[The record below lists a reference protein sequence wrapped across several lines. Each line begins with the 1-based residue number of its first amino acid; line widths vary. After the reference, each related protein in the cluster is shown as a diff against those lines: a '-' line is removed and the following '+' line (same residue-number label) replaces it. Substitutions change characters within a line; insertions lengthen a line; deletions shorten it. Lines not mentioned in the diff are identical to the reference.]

1 MVSLLKWCA
10 RIGLET
16 VHSSP
21 RMGGVSKET
30 SLMQIATSTPCTKN
44 HFDMIHQRKIYR
56 LCCIVFAA
64 CAFGCA
70 REETPV
76 AFEPNLVHAMK
87 YQIKDDIPTDQALR
101 DANWITDK
109 LFGTP
114 DHPRLPEWVTED
126 EDLSSLI
133 DQERLE
139 LAAGPVAEGH
149 GLYRKHCAI
158 CHGITGDGRGVT
170 AAVIRPY
177 PRDYRMGIFKFKS
190 TKRGSK
196 PLREDIALQIRNG
209 IAGTAMV
216 KIKELSEDDVQALTD
231 YVIYLSIRG
240 ELERS
245 LIDDAVFELDLEGGD
260 RVLDTEFAST
270 MNRET
275 IDYLEAKIE
284 AWEEAGEN
292 EADEPAELDDFELY
306 QESWEIV
313 EDITIG
319 LFEDWLD
326 AEGDVVEVP
335 DVPADIP
342 VAESRAEFDQLSQGD
357 RADALAASV
366 KRGQEVFVGKIAAC
380 NKCHGD
386 QGLGNGQT
394 TDYDD
399 WTKDWTTRAGLKPE
413 DYDSLVPL
421 IARGALPPVN
431 AIPRNFAEG
440 IFHGGSSSADLY
452 RRIVGGIEG
461 SPMPSAT
468 FVEGRFEEE
477 DVWHIINF
485 IRSLQKDDA
494 TPAEVAEQS
503 PEATPAKET

>member
-1 MVSLLKWCA
+1 MTESRNLSQL
-10 RIGLET
+10 
-16 VHSSP
+16 
-21 RMGGVSKET
+21 
-30 SLMQIATSTPCTKN
+30 
-44 HFDMIHQRKIYR
+44 F
-56 LCCIVFAA
+56 CIVTAA
-64 CAFGCA
+64 CALGCA
-70 REETPV
+70 REEKPV
-76 AFEPNLVHAMK
+76 VFEPNLVHAMK

-101 DANWITDK
+101 DANWVTDK

-114 DHPRLPEWVTED
+114 DHPKIPDWVSED
-126 EDLSSLI
+126 QELASLI
-133 DQERLE
+133 DLQRLQR
-139 LAAGPVAEGH
+139 AAGPVAGGS
-149 GLYRKHCAI
+149 GLYRKHCVI
-158 CHGITGDGRGVT
+158 CHGVTGDGRGET

-196 PLREDIALQIRNG
+196 PTREDIAKQIRNG

-216 KIKELSEDDVQALTD
+216 KIKELSEEDVQALTD

-260 RVLDTEFAST
+260 RILDTEFAST
-270 MNRET
+270 MNQET
-275 IDYLEAKIE
+275 VDFLEDKIE
-284 AWEEAGEN
+284 AWEEAGEK
-292 EADEPAELDDFELY
+292 EEDEPAELDDFELY
-306 QESWEIV
+306 QECWEIV

-326 AEGDVVEVP
+326 AEGDVVEIP
-335 DVPADIP
+335 EIPAEIP
-342 VAESRAEFDQLSQGD
+342 VAESHGEFVRLSQGD
-357 RADALAASV
+357 QADVLAASV

-380 NKCHGD
+380 SKCHGD
-386 QGLGNGQT
+386 KGLGNGQT

-399 WTKDWTTRAGLKPE
+399 WTKDWTSRAGLKPE

-468 FVEGRFEEE
+468 FVDGQFEEE

-485 IRSLQKDDA
+485 IRSLQEAEDA
-494 TPAEVAEQS
+494 IPPTEI
-503 PEATPAKET
+503 